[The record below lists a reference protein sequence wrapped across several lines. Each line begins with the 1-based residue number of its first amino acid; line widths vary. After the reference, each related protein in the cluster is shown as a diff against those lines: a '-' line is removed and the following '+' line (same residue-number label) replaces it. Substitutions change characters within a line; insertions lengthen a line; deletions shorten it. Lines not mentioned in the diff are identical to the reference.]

1 MTDDRKDDIGQ
12 PIKKT
17 KASVETKGDSASVSG
32 EGFVLGDSG
41 PVRAGKHRAPPPVD
55 FASFV
60 LGLGQTTLVHL
71 GSLPDPVGGATGK
84 DLAQASYTIDL
95 LDLLAE
101 KTRGNLSVEEDQLL
115 GSLRREL
122 KLKYVQAH

>member
-1 MTDDRKDDIGQ
+1 MTDDRKGDFDQ

-17 KASVETKGDSASVSG
+17 KTSAETKGNSASMSG
-32 EGFVLGDSG
+32 GGFVLGDSG
-41 PVRAGKHRAPPPVD
+41 PVRKGNPPVPPPVD

-71 GSLPDPVGGATGK
+71 GCLPDPVGGATGK

-101 KTRGNLSVEEDQLL
+101 KTQGNLSVEEAQLL
-115 GSLRREL
+115 GNLRREL

>member
-1 MTDDRKDDIGQ
+1 MTDDRKGTFDQ
-12 PIKKT
+12 PIKKPQT
-17 KASVETKGDSASVSG
+17 DAETKGASVSG
-32 EGFVLGDSG
+32 EGFVLRDSG
-41 PVRAGKHRAPPPVD
+41 PVRAGKHHAPPPVD
-55 FASFV
+55 FSSFV

-71 GSLPDPVGGATGK
+71 GVLPDPVSGTTGK

-101 KTRGNLSVEEDQLL
+101 KTRGNLSAEEGQLL